1 MAHPLF
7 ARLDQQLVL
16 VKQEFDH
23 LRTSEAIFRRL
34 RKEGGDLYH
43 EWSHNA
49 AIADGVHAI
58 YTGVEAILEAI
69 ANEIDDYAPRG
80 DASHADLVDSLAVDV
95 KDVRPAL
102 LGPNTRELL
111 HEVRRFRHVVR
122 HKYTLQLRSADI
134 ARNYAAVKKMLA
146 AFTKDYR
153 AFVAS
158 MSEED
163 GDGASGRGRKGARTK
178 AR

>member
-1 MAHPLF
+1 MTHPLF

-16 VKQEFDH
+16 VRQEFAH
-23 LRTSEAIFRRL
+23 LQTAEAIFRRL

-58 YTGVEAILEAI
+58 YTGIESILEAL
-69 ANEIDDYAPRG
+69 ANEIDNYAPRG
-80 DASHADLVDSLAVDV
+80 DASHADLVDSLSVDV

-122 HKYTLQLRSADI
+122 HKYALQLRRADI
-134 ARNYAAVKKMLA
+134 ARNYAAVKKLLA

-153 AFVAS
+153 TFVAS
-158 MSEED
+158 MSEEQD
-163 GDGASGRGRKGARTK
+163 HNSGRARKGARTK
-178 AR
+178 RR